1 MPVSWIG
8 QYVRNDRMRQRLGI
22 YSESLSNAPN
32 PPAPFPEREGGDII
46 STPLSVSG
54 RGWGRGALIAN
65 RYYSESLI
73 RQISGSPRI
82 WIHAVSVGEVGV
94 ATAVIHALKTMMPD
108 CAIVLSTTT
117 MQGQNCARHKLGSM
131 AVCIYAPL
139 DFPQAVRRALSA
151 IRPDMMIF
159 LETEIWP
166 NWLTECR
173 RRGIKTALMNG
184 RISVRSI
191 RKYLKIKSLLTEV
204 FGGIDLFS
212 MIGEEDAKRIR
223 LLGAPAEKIV
233 INGNAKY
240 ELLIGSEDGS
250 IPEKMARVY
259 HVCGQPVFVAGSTR
273 NHEEEIILEVYREI
287 LRVFPDT
294 LLIIAP
300 RHVKRSD
307 RIGKLIL
314 QHGFAC
320 QFRTQ
325 LNQTPRTA
333 PIVILNTIGELQ
345 AVYSIASV
353 VFCGGSL
360 VPLGGQNIM
369 EPAVWEKPVF
379 YGPSTEDFQ
388 DARLL
393 LEKHGGGV
401 MVKDGNDLAQKVIY
415 YLSHPEKAVMI
426 GKCAKQALLHQ
437 KGAAARHVKAICH
450 LTELQKSKLY

>member
-1 MPVSWIG
+1 MYALYRFITSAIFLPVSLIG
-8 QYVRNDRMRQRLGI
+8 QYVRDDRMRQRSGI
-22 YSESLSNAPN
+22 YSESL
-32 PPAPFPEREGGDII
+32 
-46 STPLSVSG
+46 
-54 RGWGRGALIAN
+54 
-65 RYYSESLI
+65 I
-73 RQISGSPRI
+73 RHISGSPRI

-94 ATAVIHALKTMMPD
+94 AASVIHALKTMMPD

-117 MQGQNCARHKLGSM
+117 MQGQNCARLKLGSM

-139 DFPQAVRRALSA
+139 DFPQAVRKALSA

-173 RRGIKTALMNG
+173 VRGIRTALING

-191 RKYLKIKSLLTEV
+191 RKYLKIKPLLTEV

-212 MIGEEDAKRIR
+212 MIGEEDAERIR

-240 ELLIGSEDGS
+240 ELLTGSEDS
-250 IPEKMARVY
+250 NIPENMARLY
-259 HVCGQPVFVAGSTR
+259 NTCGQPVFVSGSTR
-273 NHEEEIILEVYREI
+273 KHEEEIILKAYRDI
-287 LRVFPDT
+287 LRIFPDT

-300 RHVKRSD
+300 RHIKRSE
-307 RIGKLIL
+307 RIGKLIIR
-314 QHGFAC
+314 HGLSC

-325 LNQTPRTA
+325 LNRTPRTA
-333 PIVILNTIGELQ
+333 PIVILDTIGELQ

-388 DARLL
+388 DARVL

-401 MVKDGNDLAQKVIY
+401 MVKDGHDLAQKVIY
-415 YLSHPEKAVMI
+415 YLSHPEEAVII
-426 GKCAKQALLHQ
+426 GKCAKQALLHY
-437 KGAAARHVKAICH
+437 KGAAARHVKDICH